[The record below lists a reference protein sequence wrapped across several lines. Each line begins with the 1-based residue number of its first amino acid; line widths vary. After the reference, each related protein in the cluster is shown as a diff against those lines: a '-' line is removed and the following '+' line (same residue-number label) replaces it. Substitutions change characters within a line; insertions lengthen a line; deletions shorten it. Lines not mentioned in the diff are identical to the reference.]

1 MDYMSWG
8 EEYLTEARVLKNR
21 VDFLRNQRKEATAN
35 EAKELDLRIAIIYSM
50 YLDCRE
56 TGKLLQNYAKR
67 GAAL

>member
-8 EEYLTEARVLKNR
+8 EEYLTEAKELKNR

-35 EAKELDLRIAIIYSM
+35 EAKDLDLRIAILYSM

-56 TGKLLQNYAKR
+56 TGKLLQCYAKR
-67 GAAL
+67 GAKH

>member
-8 EEYLTEARVLKNR
+8 EEYLTEAKELKNR

-35 EAKELDLRIAIIYSM
+35 EAKDMDLRIAIIYSM

-56 TGKLLQNYAKR
+56 TGKLLQSYAKR
-67 GAAL
+67 GGKL